1 MTTELREYLDA
12 TARCAEQC
20 EGMLQSE
27 REKRQALLA
36 GGGSRLESVI
46 KQQQA
51 AVMSLEVLERKR
63 LGAQRAAGFPEGA
76 TGDEIAASLADE
88 AAKSEL
94 TALLRRLRA
103 AAKELREHNRT
114 AIEIAEKQ
122 LQFLGRAND
131 GPTYRPGQQPG
142 QNWNGG
148 TSFEQKI

>member
-12 TARCAEQC
+12 TARCADQC
-20 EGMLQSE
+20 ESMLGSE

-36 GGGSRLESVI
+36 GGGPRLESVI
-46 KQQQA
+46 KEQQA
-51 AVMSLEVLERKR
+51 AVMSLDVLERKR
-63 LGAQRAAGFPEGA
+63 LGAQQALGFSEGA
-76 TGDEIAASLADE
+76 TGDEIVSSLTDE

-94 TALLRRLRA
+94 AALLTRLRA
-103 AAKELREHNRT
+103 AAKELRELNRT
-114 AIEIAEKQ
+114 AMEIAEKQ

-148 TSFEQKI
+148 ASFEQKI